1 MIGLYKE
8 KNKKPILKEFNF
20 KLKEGELL
28 VNVFLSGICRTDLYV
43 ANDLL
48 EHKNVILGHEFSG
61 IISDSKSNLF
71 IKNDFIA
78 CLPVFLDSTMLGV
91 EHNGC
96 FSQQVII
103 NEKQAYIL
111 DKNRIDPYTAAYLEP
126 ICASMSPL
134 NSHFMN
140 KNMTIGILGQG
151 RIAELTQLIL
161 NISGYKT
168 TLLEYLHNIDSNF
181 FDCII
186 ETNVSNNDLIHIP
199 RILKKNGLFIV
210 KSRNPNLFNVN
221 FYEFVKKDL
230 KIECLYYYDMN
241 ESISFAY
248 KYKNEFQYLFGS
260 VYKLNDWE
268 IAFNSN
274 ENKKIFLEP

>member
-78 CLPVFLDSTMLGV
+78 CLPIFSDSTMLGV
-91 EHNGC
+91 DYNGC

-111 DKNRIDPYTAAYLEP
+111 NKSKIDAYTAAYLEP

-134 NSHFMN
+134 NSKFIH
-140 KNMTIGILGQG
+140 KNMKIGLIGQG

-168 TLLEYLHNIDSNF
+168 TLLKNIDSIDSNF

-186 ETNVSNNDLIHIP
+186 ETSVSNNDLIHIP

-210 KSRNPNLFNVN
+210 KSRNPNLFNIN

-241 ESISFAY
+241 KSILFAY
-248 KYKNEFQYLFGS
+248 QYKNEFQYLFGPT
-260 VYKLNDWE
+260 YKLNDWE
-268 IAFNSN
+268 VAFKSN